1 MDSKDGFW
9 HGVIVGAVISGV
21 LYVASILVVCYEC
34 TCNFLTC
41 GKHITED
48 GPYNFVGFIQSWNF
62 LWIALAICLVCGLIG
77 ALYGWEQYKQYC
89 ESNGIKTKAQEKK
102 EIKEENMRKTLE
114 IRADMFNRII
124 MEPYEESK
132 KKLQKDASIINLNAE
147 IGNVENSILINK
159 IEFDRALS
167 GLTKISQ
174 AMRDREKEFYELIVK
189 NLDEKSRT
197 ALIKVKEGS
206 GYRFR

>member
-1 MDSKDGFW
+1 MDSKKGFLQ
-9 HGVIVGAVISGV
+9 GLIVGAVISGG
-21 LYVASILVVCYEC
+21 LYVASILVACYEC
-34 TCNFLTC
+34 TCKFFTC
-41 GKHITED
+41 GEHITED
-48 GPYNFVGFIQSWNF
+48 STWHFVGFIHSWNF
-62 LWIALAICLVCGLIG
+62 LWIAFATCLVCGLIG

-174 AMRDREKEFYELIVK
+174 VMRDREKEFYELIVK

-197 ALIKVKEGS
+197 VLIKVKEGS